1 MLRPGSYGRATVAET
16 VEFSNTGAPRVTPA
30 DVRRFESAAHIHDRD
45 AFVAELDTLVRE
57 KLAAVSRTAAS
68 SPDEALAR
76 KVRALRADVRWTPS
90 ATDLQRGRRALLDA
104 FEQPHNLPLPAFAR
118 LAHKSRQMI
127 YKDLAARPRR
137 LLALS
142 VGPRRQRLPD
152 WQLDPSGLRLTRQV
166 LERAPDVDAWTVY
179 RALSEP
185 FEALGGRAPVEAVGQ
200 QGVEAVAQVVLGALG
215 IESDGAAR

>member
-1 MLRPGSYGRATVAET
+1 MAET
-16 VEFSNTGAPRVTPA
+16 VEFSNAGALRVTPD
-30 DVRRFESAAHIHDRD
+30 DVRRFESAVRIQDHD
-45 AFVAELDTLVRE
+45 AFVVELDALVRD

-68 SPDEALAR
+68 SVDEALAR
-76 KVRALRADVRWTPS
+76 KVRALHAGVRWTPS

-104 FEQPHNLPLPAFAR
+104 FEQPQNLPLPAFAR

-127 YKDLAARPRR
+127 YKDLAARPPR

-152 WQLDPSGLRLTRQV
+152 WQLDPLGLRLTREV
-166 LERAPDVDAWTVY
+166 LAQAADVDAWTLY

-185 FEALGGRAPVEAVGQ
+185 LEGLGDRPPVEAVGR
-200 QGVEAVAQVVLGALG
+200 QGVEAVAQAVLGALG
-215 IESDGAAR
+215 IESEGAAR

>member
-1 MLRPGSYGRATVAET
+1 MVET
-16 VEFSNTGAPRVTPA
+16 VEFRGANAPRVTPA
-30 DVRRFESAAHIHDRD
+30 DVRRFESAVHIHDRD

-68 SPDEALAR
+68 SADEALAR
-76 KVRALRADVRWTPS
+76 KVSALQADVRWTPS

-104 FEQPHNLPLPAFAR
+104 FERPHNLPLPAFAR

-152 WQLDPSGLRLTRQV
+152 WQLDPSGLRLTREV
-166 LERAPDVDAWTVY
+166 LARAADVDAWTLY

-185 FEALGGRAPVEAVGQ
+185 LETLGGQAPVEAVGR
-200 QGVEAVAQVVLGALG
+200 QGAEAVAQAVLGVLG
-215 IESDGAAR
+215 IEPEGAAR

>member
-1 MLRPGSYGRATVAET
+1 MAEAI
-16 VEFSNTGAPRVTPA
+16 EFREAGAPRVTPA
-30 DVRRFESAAHIHDRD
+30 DMRRFEAAAHIRDRA
-45 AFVAELDTLVRE
+45 AFAAELDALVAE
-57 KLAAVSRTAAS
+57 KLAAAGRAAAD
-68 SPDEALAR
+68 SPGDALAR
-76 KVRALRADVRWTPS
+76 KVRALQADTRWTPS
-90 ATDLQRGRRALLDA
+90 STDLQRGRRALLDA

-152 WQLDPSGLRLTRQV
+152 WQLDPSGLRLTREV
-166 LERAPDVDAWTVY
+166 LAQAADVDAWTLY

-185 FEALGGRAPVEAVGQ
+185 LEGLDGRTPVEAVGR
-200 QGVEAVAQVVLGALG
+200 QGVEAVAQAVIESLG
-215 IESDGAAR
+215 IEPEGAAR